1 MDILSSLIPRTSN
14 VVKKGSTECK
24 YKFMHKEHISAVTH
38 DHKKKK
44 MYIAFACRPIFR
56 VRDFFMP
63 AFIFTEFLFTVM
75 YSRFVRILKK
85 K

>member
-44 MYIAFACRPIFR
+44 CISHLHVGLYSGLGI
-56 VRDFFMP
+56 FFMP

-75 YSRFVRILKK
+75 YSRFV
-85 K
+85 